1 MTTFHIKEDTMSG
14 RAFVVYEITC
24 DELGQSWVLNRRWND
39 LKRAM
44 EDLQR
49 SNGTRLNERR
59 EHIPRFE
66 PHAFRFDPL
75 ESGFLQ
81 QRCVA
86 AEALL
91 QALVRELDVS
101 VVRETGPVAL
111 RQLLERNGQPGD
123 APTPDLLG
131 PAGRLLA
138 RAPAEALL
146 TSAEASLG
154 EGDTAG
160 NGAKRTTRI
169 ARLEPL
175 LDAAIEPDGVEVM
188 STLPQARRLHAHH
201 ITYPPAAKIETLA

>member
-1 MTTFHIKEDTMSG
+1 M
-14 RAFVVYEITC
+14 
-24 DELGQSWVLNRRWND
+24 
-39 LKRAM
+39 
-44 EDLQR
+44 
-49 SNGTRLNERR
+49 
-59 EHIPRFE
+59 
-66 PHAFRFDPL
+66 
-75 ESGFLQ
+75 
-81 QRCVA
+81 
-86 AEALL
+86 
-91 QALVRELDVS
+91 
-101 VVRETGPVAL
+101 AL

-146 TSAEASLG
+146 TSAEASLE